1 VNGSVISPRVAAALV
16 LGVTV
21 LGVLTRF
28 APDTSEWGWMA
39 RVSGASVLVGVV
51 PGAVTLLAWRPRNS
65 FLLLE
70 WLGLSIGVSCALV
83 QLLTIGA
90 VTLHQSPGR
99 MIGALGL
106 VVAIHLWMSFHR
118 GDSGASVRVS
128 RSDGALLLM
137 LAGLGV
143 LLYGDGSPF
152 VAQSEERIHISI
164 ILRLSQLA
172 APSMDNFYLSPG
184 VTYPYPFPGTH
195 YLMALMSR
203 IGDIEPA
210 FLYHKL
216 RAFWGVAA
224 VILLWGCT
232 RAIFENGRIA
242 LTATLVALVF
252 VVNGTFA
259 AYTQLVPYSHANHLA
274 MGVLLPALLLIAFTY
289 FRAEEPRETRFFFV
303 ATLSLALM
311 LIMVHP
317 REIVQ
322 FLVYLAA
329 FVAALLV
336 GRGPRRLLTRTA
348 VLVIVV
354 ASGLGIYRFW
364 LGRAVPALDSLVS
377 ERRQDLVNLF
387 TDSSW
392 AELLG
397 QPLPMLDRYMPAFGL
412 MSHLWMPVVLLG
424 SPVLLYVLRH
434 RPLGWLVAS
443 GIAVYLAVVWF
454 PVLAIPYVYATYFEM
469 LYAPIRNVAF
479 FAHVLAGV
487 ALYVFA
493 ARLANFGYATLCVV
507 AAALALTIIEL
518 FRRVG
523 PATLERPDALFVPVL
538 AGYALALIGLWLR
551 RPTGASPPWLER
563 PRRRWAL
570 ALALILAPIVVGTW
584 LSESALARASWTN
597 QYPTPAA
604 LLAGITCGDEL
615 DRCAPSPALIQ
626 YARRE
631 VPPEA
636 ILAVDFRQINEP
648 TLFLPQQ
655 VDVWSGASDG
665 LVEPEQVFPVY
676 FKHLNR
682 ARAASLDQPFFNDRE
697 TREERMAFIRD
708 LGVTH
713 VLVSPRIHAMMT
725 KTLTADRDLFVARY
739 DDGQWALYEVR
750 R

>member
-1 VNGSVISPRVAAALV
+1 
-16 LGVTV
+16 
-21 LGVLTRF
+21 
-28 APDTSEWGWMA
+28 
-39 RVSGASVLVGVV
+39 
-51 PGAVTLLAWRPRNS
+51 
-65 FLLLE
+65 
-70 WLGLSIGVSCALV
+70 
-83 QLLTIGA
+83 
-90 VTLHQSPGR
+90 
-99 MIGALGL
+99 
-106 VVAIHLWMSFHR
+106 
-118 GDSGASVRVS
+118 
-128 RSDGALLLM
+128 
-137 LAGLGV
+137 
-143 LLYGDGSPF
+143 
-152 VAQSEERIHISI
+152 
-164 ILRLSQLA
+164 
-172 APSMDNFYLSPG
+172 
-184 VTYPYPFPGTH
+184 
-195 YLMALMSR
+195 
-203 IGDIEPA
+203 
-210 FLYHKL
+210 
-216 RAFWGVAA
+216 
-224 VILLWGCT
+224 
-232 RAIFENGRIA
+232 
-242 LTATLVALVF
+242 
-252 VVNGTFA
+252 
-259 AYTQLVPYSHANHLA
+259 
-274 MGVLLPALLLIAFTY
+274 
-289 FRAEEPRETRFFFV
+289 
-303 ATLSLALM
+303 
-311 LIMVHP
+311 
-317 REIVQ
+317 
-322 FLVYLAA
+322 
-329 FVAALLV
+329 
-336 GRGPRRLLTRTA
+336 
-348 VLVIVV
+348 
-354 ASGLGIYRFW
+354 
-364 LGRAVPALDSLVS
+364 
-377 ERRQDLVNLF
+377 
-387 TDSSW
+387 
-392 AELLG
+392 
-397 QPLPMLDRYMPAFGL
+397 
-412 MSHLWMPVVLLG
+412 
-424 SPVLLYVLRH
+424 
-434 RPLGWLVAS
+434 LGWLVAS

-713 VLVSPRIHAMMT
+713 VLVSPRIHSMMT
-725 KTLTADRDLFVARY
+725 KALTSNGDLFVARY
-739 DDGQWALYEVR
+739 DDGMWALYEVTR
-750 R
+750 